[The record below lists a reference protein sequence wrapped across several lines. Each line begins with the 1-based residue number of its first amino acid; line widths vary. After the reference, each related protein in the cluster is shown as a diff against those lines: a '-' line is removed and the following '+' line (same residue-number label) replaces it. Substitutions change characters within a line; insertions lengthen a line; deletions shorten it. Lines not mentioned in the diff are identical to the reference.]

1 MEKLSITWIINQSR
15 EKLENKDSR
24 QMAIFHTGVA
34 AAAALVLTALQYLL
48 AEEIG
53 KTSGLSGMGTR
64 SVLETVQT
72 VLQWANMVLTPFW
85 SLGFLYAALRWAR
98 DSHASRS
105 DLLTGFHRW
114 GPCLGLMLNRA
125 VLTICVLVLCTN
137 ISSMI
142 YMMTP
147 ASEKIAELAMES
159 GADMEKMA
167 EILGTMSAAQMEEL
181 LWSMAPLIVIWAV
194 ASAAILLPLLYR
206 FRMAEF
212 VILDEPRARGLS
224 AMLISGALLRRRC
237 WQLFR
242 LDLHFWWYYV
252 LKALCLLIC
261 YADLLLA
268 AFGISLPIGED
279 AAYLLTFGLYL
290 IALFAVE
297 VSFRPQVDT
306 AYAVTY
312 EGLKA
317 MGPQQKKPV
326 EQPERMPWDED

>member
-1 MEKLSITWIINQSR
+1 MEKLSITWIINQAR
-15 EKLENKDSR
+15 ERLEGKDSR
-24 QMAIFHTGVA
+24 AMVVFHTGIAV
-34 AAAALVLTALQYLL
+34 AAALVLTALQYVL
-48 AEEIG
+48 AEAIG

-64 SVLETVQT
+64 SVLETIQT

-98 DSHASRS
+98 DGQASRR

-125 VLTICVLVLCTN
+125 VLAICVLVLSTN
-137 ISSMI
+137 ISSAI
-142 YMMTP
+142 FMMTP
-147 ASEKIAELAMES
+147 ASEKIAELAMAS
-159 GADMEKMA
+159 GADMDKMA
-167 EILGTMSAAQMEEL
+167 QMMEAMSTVQIEEL
-181 LWSMAPLIVIWAV
+181 LWSIAPLIVIWAV
-194 ASAAILLPLLYR
+194 IGAVILIPLLYR

-224 AMLISGALLRRRC
+224 AMLVSSALLRRRC

-242 LDLHFWWYYV
+242 LDLRFWWYYG
-252 LKALCLLIC
+252 LKVLCLLIC

-268 AFGISLPIGED
+268 TFGVSLPVGED

-290 IALFAVE
+290 VVLFGVE

-306 AYAVTY
+306 AYAVAY

-317 MGPQQKKPV
+317 MGPVQKKPV
-326 EQPERMPWDED
+326 EMPAKMPWDEE